1 MKKYICTEKEMIED
15 EEKIPQELMPV
26 EKRVIETLASQGVK
40 QAMREAGF
48 RCGGKILVKNVYSCI
63 SDKDLPNYKK
73 KKILA
78 GRRLD
83 LLLNNGPGLLVV
95 IFIPMENRFADD
107 EFVHLYMYCY
117 DVRREL
123 TRYPDDPGVIH
134 DHFDSTFFQDTE
146 VFCWDSFAR
155 ELVDLIINFWKYRN
169 MGITARPTKGR

>member
-1 MKKYICTEKEMIED
+1 MSCDTQTNY
-15 EEKIPQELMPV
+15 
-26 EKRVIETLASQGVK
+26 
-40 QAMREAGF
+40 RE
-48 RCGGKILVKNVYSCI
+48 
-63 SDKDLPNYKK
+63 

-123 TRYPDDPGVIH
+123 TRYPDDPGAIH

-169 MGITARPTKGR
+169 MGVTDRQAKGR